1 MDNRIAIIKQPH
13 RVLDDWLL
21 GRFSCGGRKPALK
34 VIFDV
39 SGLIISLLDNKVF
52 DAFVAPDFLAM
63 LVLSVIHSV
72 RRVPWLNVEDRPQ
85 VFR

>member
-1 MDNRIAIIKQPH
+1 MDNCIAVIKQPH
-13 RVLDDWLL
+13 RVLDDWLFGRL
-21 GRFSCGGRKPALK
+21 GCGRRKPALK

-39 SGLIISLLDNKVF
+39 CGLIVCLLDNKVF

-72 RRVPWLNVEDRPQ
+72 RRMPWLNVEDGPQ